1 MERERGRRREF
12 YLGLTQRK
20 LKVRMSL
27 ERRGW
32 EAPALLDGLRRDL
45 VQRVTGD
52 PERNADMERHDERW
66 QPEPERG
73 TTRNWVAKDQVYQR
87 ESHLV
92 RNEHVLDAVV
102 EAAGSLQSSYLP
114 IVVDQNLFS
123 RHHDHAQPRRRR
135 LAQDKCARHSPF
147 CVMNTAAKS
156 PTPLNPIAA
165 LDRLGL
171 TPGREVT
178 GYLRNTVGEDFPRG
192 SRWQECAGDGVAIKN
207 TKPPSSGAVY
217 PRESFKDFHFRHG
230 INFEPAQLARTIE
243 SKQARRAH
251 GLEGRIIQT
260 AEFFRLRSVLGD
272 YRRNR
277 LDLGQ
282 QLISKKLV
290 ALHLVPLGEGYRA

>member
-1 MERERGRRREF
+1 
-12 YLGLTQRK
+12 
-20 LKVRMSL
+20 MSL

-102 EAAGSLQSSYLP
+102 AAAGSLQSSYLP

-123 RHHDHAQPRRRR
+123 RHHDHAQPSRRR
-135 LAQDKCARHSPF
+135 LAHDKCARHSPF

-178 GYLRNTVGEDFPRG
+178 GYRRNAVGEDFPRG

-207 TKPPSSGAVY
+207 TKPPTSGAVY
-217 PRESFKDFHFRHG
+217 PRERFKDFHYCDG
-230 INFEPAQLARTIE
+230 ISFEPAQLPRRMQSQQSRAAE
-243 SKQARRAH
+243 GLEARR
-251 GLEGRIIQT
+251 IQSSK
-260 AEFFRLRSVLGD
+260 FLRQCRVLGQYGRD
-272 YRRNR
+272 R
-277 LDLGQ
+277 LYLRQ
-282 QLISKKLV
+282 QLVSKKLV
-290 ALHLVPLGEGYRA
+290 ALHFVLLDDGQRRLAARG